1 MSDPVALAV
10 LVVLLAL
17 NAYFV
22 AAEFAMVAARRHHVE
37 PAAAEGSR
45 LARVAMRSIDDLSTS
60 LATTQL

>member
-22 AAEFAMVAARRHHVE
+22 AAEFAMVASRRHHV
-37 PAAAEGSR
+37 
-45 LARVAMRSIDDLSTS
+45 
-60 LATTQL
+60 